1 METKSDSDE
10 GDIHPLHSE
19 PTVRALARNAMWNLV
34 RLGIGWGSLLLL
46 PPLLVHVMDKPS
58 YATWMLI
65 LQMGAYLTLVD
76 GGLQI
81 SVARFVARASGLRDK
96 AYLEEVVS
104 CTALVLC
111 LTAIATLC
119 LTLFASWQS
128 PHLFPGIPESLRAE
142 FRNSVLIIGVSLA
155 ISMPF
160 SIIAGFFQGLQRNEV
175 STLAISI
182 GKGIGAMGTAWAAY
196 HRQGVVAMTLWVA
209 GGNLI
214 QSLLLVIGGAH
225 AGMLRLVRSSRVAG
239 KMVWEFILFCSAMLA
254 SQCGSLLITGLD
266 LPVVAAFDFRS
277 AGYYAVAA
285 TISNMLIAPHGA
297 IVMTIMP
304 LAASMGTDNAPQ
316 RLGQVLCKTTRY
328 ATALL
333 CGIAALVVLTMQMF
347 LPMWVGPDYGS
358 HALPLAL
365 GLILAQV
372 TRLTMLPYAMIGF
385 AAGQQQRML
394 MSPMIEGS
402 VNLVVSLIGVRVF
415 GAMGVVA
422 GTLIGAIVGVWL
434 HFAIS
439 IPATDAITVSRR
451 SLFWQ
456 GLFKPIAC
464 VVPAVAIALMA
475 VQWTTS
481 IFERVAVVTLTGI
494 TVLFLLG
501 AANFSKP
508 ELLQMR
514 RLFSFPELCAKS
526 AKV

>member
-1 METKSDSDE
+1 
-10 GDIHPLHSE
+10 
-19 PTVRALARNAMWNLV
+19 
-34 RLGIGWGSLLLL
+34 
-46 PPLLVHVMDKPS
+46 
-58 YATWMLI
+58 
-65 LQMGAYLTLVD
+65 
-76 GGLQI
+76 
-81 SVARFVARASGLRDK
+81 
-96 AYLEEVVS
+96 
-104 CTALVLC
+104 
-111 LTAIATLC
+111 
-119 LTLFASWQS
+119 
-128 PHLFPGIPESLRAE
+128 
-142 FRNSVLIIGVSLA
+142 
-155 ISMPF
+155 
-160 SIIAGFFQGLQRNEV
+160 
-175 STLAISI
+175 
-182 GKGIGAMGTAWAAY
+182 
-196 HRQGVVAMTLWVA
+196 
-209 GGNLI
+209 
-214 QSLLLVIGGAH
+214 
-225 AGMLRLVRSSRVAG
+225 
-239 KMVWEFILFCSAMLA
+239 
-254 SQCGSLLITGLD
+254 
-266 LPVVAAFDFRS
+266 
-277 AGYYAVAA
+277 
-285 TISNMLIAPHGA
+285 
-297 IVMTIMP
+297 
-304 LAASMGTDNAPQ
+304 
-316 RLGQVLCKTTRY
+316 
-328 ATALL
+328 
-333 CGIAALVVLTMQMF
+333 
-347 LPMWVGPDYGS
+347 
-358 HALPLAL
+358 
-365 GLILAQV
+365 
-372 TRLTMLPYAMIGF
+372 LTMLPYAMIGF